1 MGKTRKSENG
11 IVSPIRGV
19 IFDLDGTLLDTIDD
33 IAEASNRVYGSRGL
47 APFSIE
53 EMKSLVGE
61 GAEELVRKAFAARG
75 VPEPSDA
82 EMAAII
88 RDYRREYESCWRV
101 HSRPYAGVPEL
112 LGGLAR
118 RGIKIAVLSNKAQMF
133 TELMITDLLPAH
145 RFDIVRGALPG
156 VPLKPD
162 PAPALAIAAGLG
174 IAPAH
179 CAFVGDTSID
189 MRTARAAGMFAVGAL
204 WGFRTAE
211 ELRSSGAEV
220 LAASPEDALEH
231 LENWGRR

>member
-1 MGKTRKSENG
+1 M
-11 IVSPIRGV
+11 IQAV

-53 EMKSLVGE
+53 EMKRLVGE

-75 VPEPSDA
+75 LPAPGDA

-88 RDYRREYESCWRV
+88 RDYRLEYESCWRV

-118 RGIKIAVLSNKAQMF
+118 RGVKTAVLSNKAQRF

-145 RFDIVRGALPG
+145 RFDIVRGALPD

-174 IAPAH
+174 IAPAQ

-189 MRTARAAGMFAVGAL
+189 MRTARAAGLFAVGAL

-211 ELRSSGAEV
+211 ELLSNGAEV
-220 LAASPEDALEH
+220 LAASPENVLEL
-231 LENWGRR
+231 LENRGH

>member
-1 MGKTRKSENG
+1 M
-11 IVSPIRGV
+11 IRAV

-33 IAEASNRVYGSRGL
+33 IAEASNRVYGKRGL
-47 APFSIE
+47 APFSIA
-53 EMKSLVGE
+53 EMKKLVGE

-75 VPEPSDA
+75 APPPGDA

-88 RDYRREYESCWRV
+88 RDYRREYECCWRV

-118 RGIKIAVLSNKAQMF
+118 RDIKTAVLSNKAQMF
-133 TELMITDLLPAH
+133 TELMVTDLLPGH

-162 PAPALAIAAGLG
+162 PAPALAIATALG
-174 IAPAH
+174 VAPAR

-189 MRTARAAGMFAVGAL
+189 MRTAQAAGMFAVGAL

-211 ELRSSGAEV
+211 ELDSNGADV
-220 LAASPEDALEH
+220 LAASPRDVLE
-231 LENWGRR
+231 LLDKGDPR